1 MSGNVHTNFIEENRD
16 TLFKIKT
23 ASETQLVQAALA
35 VVLRDELTDIGKA
48 VDRKDQFNPFVVESG
63 FRLNYHFDR
72 DIKFRFKTEGFKIS
86 KQECQQSYFL
96 ISRNCSEGKIFG

>member
-23 ASETQLVQAALA
+23 ASATQLVQAALA

-72 DIKFRFKTEGFKIS
+72 DIKLRFKTEGS
-86 KQECQQSYFL
+86 KYPSRKANNL
-96 ISRNCSEGKIFG
+96 IF